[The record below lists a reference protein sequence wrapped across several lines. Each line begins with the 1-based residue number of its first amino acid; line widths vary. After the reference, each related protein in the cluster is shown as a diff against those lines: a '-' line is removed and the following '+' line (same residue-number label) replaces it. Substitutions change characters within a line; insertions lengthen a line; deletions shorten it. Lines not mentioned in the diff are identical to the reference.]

1 MSQPRGLPRRIAVNV
16 KAKLVMAGFL
26 ALSAADVG
34 LWATFTPRSF
44 YRSFPLP
51 GHHWVALAG
60 PYDEHLVR
68 DVGGLYLALLVITV
82 WVAVRPTADT
92 LRMVGSGWLVFHL
105 AHLAFHL
112 DHLDGLSTADK
123 IGNVVSLSA
132 VLLLA
137 LVLVLPERRA
147 AID

>member
-1 MSQPRGLPRRIAVNV
+1 MIGRPTKRIAVE
-16 KAKLVMAGFL
+16 AL
-26 ALSAADVG
+26 AISAAFVG
-34 LWATFTPRSF
+34 IWAEFAPRSF
-44 YRSFPLP
+44 YNSFPGL
-51 GHHWVALAG
+51 GHRWVSAAG